1 MRGTDCGMV
10 GDGRKIGGSSGGARM
25 GACGVIDGH
34 PDGDDTSLMRSG
46 DNRRKIPWIDSFPD
60 LKLRSLK
67 ASVKWD
73 GAGGR
78 FFGTDSG

>member
-46 DNRRKIPWIDSFPD
+46 DNRRKIPWIPGFKIKKFEGIGEMGWS
-60 LKLRSLK
+60 R
-67 ASVKWD
+67 WT
-73 GAGGR
+73 
-78 FFGTDSG
+78 FFWN